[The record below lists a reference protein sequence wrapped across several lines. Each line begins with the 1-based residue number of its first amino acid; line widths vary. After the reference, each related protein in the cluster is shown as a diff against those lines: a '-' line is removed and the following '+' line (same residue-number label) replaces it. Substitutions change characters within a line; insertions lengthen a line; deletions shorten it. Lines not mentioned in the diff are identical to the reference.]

1 MVFTGGVGERAAA
14 LRAEAAGGLAML
26 GVALDPQRNAD
37 AITDADISAGGAAVR
52 SLVIGARED
61 LQIAREVRERAS
73 GRSAAMVRQSADGD
87 AWPSRQSR
95 GLASTTAARS
105 PSMSRPF
112 RLGGIVAGLVLVVF
126 GVGAIVIGLAG
137 RHEVSTN
144 IKREQIVGTPDMKP
158 SLIAQKAEE
167 AGLKNVTLP
176 TCDVAGKPITNGG
189 EAKCFASYMRIHA
202 LEATGGKTY
211 AQMPQYA
218 TADGK
223 GTDEQGRGGQ
233 GPQDRPPQSNQAR
246 QVWISETALGTA
258 LNTSFFA
265 SRSGCSRS

>member
-1 MVFTGGVGERAAA
+1 V
-14 LRAEAAGGLAML
+14 
-26 GVALDPQRNAD
+26 
-37 AITDADISAGGAAVR
+37 
-52 SLVIGARED
+52 
-61 LQIAREVRERAS
+61 
-73 GRSAAMVRQSADGD
+73 
-87 AWPSRQSR
+87 
-95 GLASTTAARS
+95 
-105 PSMSRPF
+105 SRPF
-112 RLGGIVAGLVLVVF
+112 RLGGLVAGFVLVVF
-126 GVGAIVIGLAG
+126 GIGAIVIGLAG
-137 RHEVSTN
+137 RHEVSTD

-189 EAKCFASYMRIHA
+189 DAKCFASYMRIHA

-211 AQMPQYA
+211 AQMPQFA

-223 GTDEQGRGGQ
+223 GTDVRAEAVKDPKTGL
-233 GPQDRPPQSNQAR
+233 PQSNQAR

-265 SRSGCSRS
+265 SQVGLFAIVMGIALLLTGIGFLLLTSGLLGSAGLRHVTETPPTPAPAAG

>member
-1 MVFTGGVGERAAA
+1 
-14 LRAEAAGGLAML
+14 
-26 GVALDPQRNAD
+26 
-37 AITDADISAGGAAVR
+37 
-52 SLVIGARED
+52 
-61 LQIAREVRERAS
+61 
-73 GRSAAMVRQSADGD
+73 
-87 AWPSRQSR
+87 
-95 GLASTTAARS
+95 
-105 PSMSRPF
+105 MSRPF

-126 GVGAIVIGLAG
+126 GIGAIVIGLAG
-137 RHEVSTN
+137 RSEVSTSV
-144 IKREQIVGTPDMKP
+144 KREQIVGTPDMKP
-158 SLIAQKAEE
+158 ALIAQKAEE

-223 GTDEQGRGGQ
+223 GTDNKAEAAKDPKTGA
-233 GPQDRPPQSNQAR
+233 PQSNQAR

-265 SRSGCSRS
+265 SQVGLFAIVMGIALLLTGIGFLLLASGLLGSAGLRRTTDAPPTPAPAAG